1 MNMEHVF
8 QQSGLYFPGPIKI
21 TDNISFT
28 SSSVRGRTVAVDTTF
43 MSCAQVFPWKTQGC
57 EGSDDW

>member
-1 MNMEHVF
+1 MF
-8 QQSGLYFPGPIKI
+8 FKQSGLYFSGPIKI

-28 SSSVRGRTVAVDTTF
+28 SSGVHGRTVAVGMTF
-43 MSCAQVFPWKTQGC
+43 MSGAQVFPWKTRGC